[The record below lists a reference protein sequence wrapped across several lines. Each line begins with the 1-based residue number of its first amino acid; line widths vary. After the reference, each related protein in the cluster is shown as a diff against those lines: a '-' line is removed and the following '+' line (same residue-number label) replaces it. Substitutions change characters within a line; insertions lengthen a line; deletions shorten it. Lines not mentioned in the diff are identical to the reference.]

1 MKRTANEEKRA
12 ERFQKLL
19 LRENELLKDH
29 PLVAGVD
36 EAGRGPLAGPV
47 VCAAAARSGA
57 PFKEEDLPWLMEIY
71 DSKQLTERQREEVFS
86 HLMNPKSPIA
96 VSVAKAE
103 ADEIDE
109 TNILKATH
117 RAMKSAVE
125 GLSEKPGFVLVDGT
139 AIPGLEIPQQKIIK
153 GDSLCLCIAA
163 ASIAA
168 KVTRDHIMLELDKE
182 YPEYGFAKHKGYGTA
197 FHLQA
202 LQKYGRSPV
211 HRRTFYVEGLDPKK
225 DRGAAKRAAGGR
237 SDEKGAGK
245 EGLSDN
251 SPQLSLFEE

>member
-1 MKRTANEEKRA
+1 MKKTASDEKHA

-19 LRENELLKDH
+19 LRENELLKKY

-47 VCAAAARSGA
+47 VCAAAMRSA
-57 PFKEEDLPWLMEIY
+57 EPFKEEDLSWLQEIY
-71 DSKQLTERQREEVFS
+71 DSKQLSESQRENVFAY
-86 HLMNPKSPIA
+86 LMGSKSPFTI
-96 VSVAKAE
+96 SIAKAE
-103 ADEIDE
+103 ALEIDE

-117 RAMKSAVE
+117 RAMKSAVL
-125 GLSEKPGFVLVDGT
+125 GLKEKPGFVLVDGT
-139 AIPGLEIPQQKIIK
+139 AIPDLDLPQEKIIK

-182 YPEYGFAKHKGYGTA
+182 FPEYGFAKHKGYGTA

-202 LQKYGRSPV
+202 LRQYGRSSV
-211 HRRTFYVEGLDPKK
+211 HRRTFYVKGLDPPE
-225 DRGAAKRAAGGR
+225 DRGA
-237 SDEKGAGK
+237 EKGSHGRRPDRQGTGK
-245 EGLSDN
+245 KRIPDN
-251 SPQLSLFEE
+251 SAQLSLFEE

>member
-1 MKRTANEEKRA
+1 MKKTASDEKHA

-19 LRENELLKDH
+19 LRENELLKKY
-29 PLVAGVD
+29 PMVAGVD

-47 VCAAAARSGA
+47 VCAAAMRSAA
-57 PFKEEDLPWLMEIY
+57 PFREEDLPWLMAIY
-71 DSKQLTERQREEVFS
+71 DSKQLTERQREEVFV
-86 HLMNPKSPIA
+86 HLMSPESPLS

-103 ADEIDE
+103 AEEIDE

-117 RAMKSAVE
+117 RAMKSAVD
-125 GLSEKPGFVLVDGT
+125 GLPEKPGFVLVDGT
-139 AIPGLEIPQQKIIK
+139 AIPDLDIPQEKIIK

-182 YPEYGFAKHKGYGTA
+182 FPEYGFAKHKGYGTA

-202 LQKYGRSPV
+202 LRRHGRSSV
-211 HRRTFYVEGLDPKK
+211 HRRTFYVEGLDPKRE
-225 DRGAAKRAAGGR
+225 RGAEKRTAGGGPDGR
-237 SDEKGAGK
+237 GTGK

>member
-1 MKRTANEEKRA
+1 MKKTASEEKRR

-19 LRENELLKDH
+19 LRENELLKTY

-47 VCAAAARSGA
+47 VCAAALRRPE
-57 PFKEEDLPWLMEIY
+57 PFREEDLPWLMEIY
-71 DSKQLTERQREEVFS
+71 DSKQLTERQREEVFVR
-86 HLMNPKSPIA
+86 LMSPDSPIS

-103 ADEIDE
+103 AREIDE
-109 TNILKATH
+109 TNILRATH

-125 GLSEKPGFVLVDGT
+125 GLIEKPGFVLVDGT
-139 AIPGLEIPQQKIIK
+139 AIPELDLPQEKIIK

-202 LQKYGRSPV
+202 LQKHGRSPV

-225 DRGAAKRAAGGR
+225 DRGAEKRAAGRRPDKTGT
-237 SDEKGAGK
+237 GK